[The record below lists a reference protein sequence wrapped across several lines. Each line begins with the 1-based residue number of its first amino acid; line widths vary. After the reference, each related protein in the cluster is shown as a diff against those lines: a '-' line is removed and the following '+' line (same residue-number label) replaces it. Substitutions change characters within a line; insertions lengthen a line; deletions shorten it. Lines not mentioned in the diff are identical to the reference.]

1 MTGIADSPLE
11 PITSDN
17 FQLSRPKPVLVH
29 GSAVDCTC
37 LPEAVASYVRDS
49 LAENTRR
56 AYLSDLRHF
65 EMWGGSLP
73 ASPETVAAYLAAY
86 ADSLSVT
93 TLIRRLASLSK
104 AHQLHGLS
112 NPIRSELVRATLRGI
127 KRKRRRTALQAKP
140 LLRDDLL
147 LVLDAMGSGL
157 KDLRDRA
164 VLLIGFA
171 AALRRSELVGLD
183 VADVEY
189 VRRGIVLHLRR
200 SKTDQDGQGHNIAI
214 PYGRSRWCPVA
225 CLDAWLSTSGIT
237 ENAIFRPID
246 RHGRVCAT
254 RLSGEAVSILVR
266 EKIAAAGLDPAGYSG
281 HSLRAGL
288 ATSAAQA
295 GVPAWRIKAQ
305 TRHASEAMLAHYI
318 RQGELFTD
326 NAAGAL
332 L

>member
-1 MTGIADSPLE
+1 MSET
-11 PITSDN
+11 ITSDN
-17 FQLSRPKPVLVH
+17 IHLSRPKPVLVH
-29 GSAVDCTC
+29 ASAVDCTC
-37 LPEAVASYVRDS
+37 LPEAVAGYIRDS

-56 AYLSDLRHF
+56 AYQSDLRHF
-65 EMWGGSLP
+65 EMWGGPLP
-73 ASPETVAAYLAAY
+73 ASAEIVAAYLAAH
-86 ADSLSVT
+86 ADQLSVT
-93 TLIRRLASLSK
+93 TLVRRLASLSK
-104 AHQLHGLS
+104 AHQSRGLI

-127 KRKRRRTALQAKP
+127 KRQRRRTQLQAKP

-147 LVLDAMGSGL
+147 LVLDAMGNAL

-164 VLLIGFA
+164 LLLVGFA
-171 AALRRSELVGLD
+171 AALRRSELVALD
-183 VADVEY
+183 VTDVEH
-189 VRRGIVLHLRR
+189 VRRGVVLHLPR

-225 CLDAWLSTSGIT
+225 CLDAWLSASGVA
-237 ENAIFRPID
+237 ESAIFRPVD
-246 RHGRVCAT
+246 RHGRVQPT
-254 RLSGEAVSILVR
+254 RLSGEAVSILTR
-266 EKIAAAGLDPAGYSG
+266 QRIAAAGLDPTGYSG

-318 RQGELFTD
+318 RQAELFTD